1 MTTRTSWAPGDICL
15 STSGQAPNEALAA
28 TVYER
33 VCRID
38 FSEPG
43 FCLIELD
50 SDATSQSLRKFM
62 VQLKKDLQQNHRA
75 RRGLDLAFRSLARF
89 DQQSTTKLHRDGG
102 PDECFLMLG
111 YEPTE
116 VRGTLAMA
124 DYSLCAHD
132 MGLTPAEMLAQY
144 NPMFGRGQELLRPYL
159 TSVACFS
166 NRRFQILLINN
177 SAAAYS
183 ESEPAWQG
191 VLHMA
196 RIENPDDQHR
206 RVVNSGMVASV
217 SLGTPD
223 QIAAADQEEFLTTS
237 VVHRRAHPPQRRRV
251 VLSPS
256 AGS

>member
-1 MTTRTSWAPGDICL
+1 MTTRTSWSPDDICL
-15 STSGQAPNEALAA
+15 STSGQGPNEALAA

-38 FSEPG
+38 FSAPG
-43 FCLIELD
+43 YCLIELG
-50 SDATSQSLRKFM
+50 SDATSQTLRRFI
-62 VQLKKDLQQNHRA
+62 VELKQRLGHIHRGRA
-75 RRGLDLAFRSLARF
+75 GSDLAFRSLARF
-89 DQQSTTKLHRDGG
+89 DQQATTKLHRDGG

-124 DYSLCAHD
+124 DYSLCARD
-132 MGLTPAEMLAQY
+132 MGLTPAELLAQY
-144 NPMFGRGQELLRPYL
+144 NPMFGRGEELLRPYL

-177 SAAAYS
+177 SAAPYS

-206 RVVNSGMVASV
+206 RVVNSAMVASV
-217 SLGTPD
+217 SLGAPD
-223 QIAAADQEEFLTTS
+223 QISAADQEEFLTTN
-237 VVHRRAHPPQRRRV
+237 VVHRRGYERTH
-251 VLSPS
+251 LNDDL
-256 AGS
+256 

>member
-1 MTTRTSWAPGDICL
+1 MPTRASWGPPDICL
-15 STSGQAPNEALAA
+15 SFTDPVPDESLSA

-33 VCRID
+33 VCRTD

-43 FCLIELD
+43 FCLIELGP
-50 SDATSQSLRKFM
+50 ATTSHSLRGFM
-62 VQLKKDLQQNHRA
+62 VGLKRSLQEIHRT
-75 RRGLDLAFRSLARF
+75 RRTRDLAFRSLARF

-116 VRGTLAMA
+116 IRGELAMA

-132 MGLTPAEMLAQY
+132 VGLTPADLLAQY
-144 NPMFGRGQELLRPYL
+144 NPMFGRGEELLRAYL

-166 NRRFQILLINN
+166 NRCFQILLINN
-177 SAAAYS
+177 SAAPYS

-196 RIENPDDQHR
+196 RIQNPSDELR
-206 RVVNSGMVASV
+206 RIVNSAMVV
-217 SLGTPD
+217 SLPVGVAD
-223 QIAAADQEEFLTTS
+223 AISDADQDEFLSTN
-237 VVHRRAHPPQRRRV
+237 VVHRRGYERRH
-251 VLSPS
+251 LSDDK
-256 AGS
+256 